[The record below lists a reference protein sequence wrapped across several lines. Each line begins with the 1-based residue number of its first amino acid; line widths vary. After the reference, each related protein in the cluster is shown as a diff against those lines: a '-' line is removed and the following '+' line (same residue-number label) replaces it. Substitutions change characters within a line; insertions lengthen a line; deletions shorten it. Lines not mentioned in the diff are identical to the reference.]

1 MLQLSRLAS
10 DLDHHVAI
18 KFDPCHLWNPQFY
31 NALSLESCFAQCED
45 KTEVRNK
52 KRDAAVSISEL
63 ALKSQGTSPR
73 ISRKVKHAFE
83 NSEIRKSIPQ
93 KRVQYAPT
101 FQISIGS

>member
-18 KFDPCHLWNPQFY
+18 KFDPCHLWTAQVFKVPFL
-31 NALSLESCFAQCED
+31 ASCFAQYED
-45 KTEVRNK
+45 KNEVRNTEPEE
-52 KRDAAVSISEL
+52 ALSISEL

-73 ISRKVKHAFE
+73 ISREVKHAFE

-93 KRVQYAPT
+93 KSVQYAPT
-101 FQISIGS
+101 FQIRIGS